1 MKTVFSSISQVCNIN
16 FADRYSQ
23 KWILNDLNE
32 ISAIVTTLYL
42 IFSINVKSVSQNI
55 KYNW

>member
-55 KYNW
+55 KYN